1 MTHNKLRIVVGG
13 ACLLALVVA
22 GCSSDSK
29 GSSATAA
36 PVAPAA
42 TSAGGAAAGGT
53 VAAGAAALTIANST
67 FGAASV
73 AAGTEFTIANNDS
86 RPHTVTDDNGAFD
99 VSVPAGGT
107 ATLTI
112 AKPGSYKIHCKIHSS
127 MHGTI
132 TVA

>member
-1 MTHNKLRIVVGG
+1 M
-13 ACLLALVVA
+13 ALVVA

-36 PVAPAA
+36 PAAPAA
-42 TSAGGAAAGGT
+42 TSAGGTTAAGGAT
-53 VAAGAAALTIANST
+53 LTITNST

-73 AAGTEFTIANNDS
+73 AAGTEFSIANNDS
-86 RPHTVTDDNGAFD
+86 RAHTVTDDNGAFD
-99 VSVPAGGT
+99 VPVPAGGT

-112 AKPGSYKIHCKIHSS
+112 AKPGSYTIHCKIHSS